1 MKMHFTSTLADGHL
15 AAPSFPAIQAPHDFQ
30 PLLIQ
35 NSSIPSSCL
44 LLAPVWL
51 ICQDIKSKCVL
62 YFYGHKPQVEEMP
75 TGGHGISLL
84 LSSSSRFT
92 KEMMS

>member
-75 TGGHGISLL
+75 TGGHGISLP